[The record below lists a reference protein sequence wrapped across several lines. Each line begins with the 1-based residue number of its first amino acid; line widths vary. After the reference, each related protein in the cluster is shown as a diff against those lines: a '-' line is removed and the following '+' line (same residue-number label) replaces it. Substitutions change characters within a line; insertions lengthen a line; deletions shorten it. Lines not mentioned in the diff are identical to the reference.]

1 METNST
7 EYIEGVNSNQI
18 VLSVLQEQFPG
29 LTRLPSA
36 AEAEYVART
45 VTPVYETA
53 GAINHYPE
61 LIPLDRSENGV
72 IQIDGD
78 DDTKSLNI
86 PLQKLT
92 FVDAD
97 NYDEIIDTDYH
108 YFIDVEDIDIDDLPD
123 IVGKFIIMPKKSIP
137 TMNGP
142 TSDIHLYYMLGDIF
156 PNLEYLQVFYGKKI
170 NGIPILYRIPDY
182 KTLEVMLVAREQRYN
197 AIEVIEVEIFNKL
210 IRRTLNDTISIE
222 SLNAVNNAITAATE
236 NNSLTPDQRLNMY
249 VKELPV
255 EVSQLDNWS
264 IQTRFNSGYRP
275 DSPFKRDPA
284 DYVGQSAGMD
294 LPTNFDKATSLE
306 KLRDK
311 YEGRIVLFKSLNES
325 NLLSG
330 RGSQDADDLEGCRML
345 FYGRWRPVF
354 SLDILTLY
362 GTETGGDISFQVDN
376 GSGGQSGFNQSLP
389 IGASEEEEDAFNSAQ
404 EARFNLLRAALRKLV
419 DSGVIIILNDDGI
432 NSPIWNSFPHALRPL
447 EVAEYKNYLKL
458 TDVFDVEYLA
468 PYEPRGSVKYY
479 DPSRNGARGSELF
492 PGNRLVD
499 GNSSAPESLK
509 VTLNEQIQA
518 EINQLT
524 DGISDSA
531 GLINALQVQIN
542 DLIDWKRVAD
552 DIVDGENN
560 RFKYVVSNSVNV
572 LKRGTGAR
580 SLDNYFEG
588 AAIGSGIGTAVAS
601 VATFFTFGLASGA
614 AAAGALGTAAYAR
627 AADQFEFGNPQERL
641 YKDKINTLSTEYDQL
656 LSTSA
661 GLRQVAE
668 LKIDRLESIR
678 NEINADSFVTA
689 FDNYQARINDIDAE
703 GMIATIDANISQ
715 MRTVRTNSIDAY
727 THFLGILNRE
737 IGQANDGLSIMN
749 MRVSIQ
755 NFRDSLATTVDLDE
769 NIINNLI

>member
-29 LTRLPSA
+29 LTQLPSA
-36 AEAEYVART
+36 AEAEYVSRT

-97 NYDEIIDTDYH
+97 NYNEIIDTDYH
-108 YFIDVEDIDIDDLPD
+108 YFIDVVDDDVDDLPD

-137 TMNGP
+137 TINGP
-142 TSDIHLYYMLGDIF
+142 TSDIHLSYMLGDSF
-156 PNLEYLQVFYGKKI
+156 PNLEYLQVFYGKEV
-170 NGIPILYRIPDY
+170 NGRPILYRIPDY

-197 AIEVIEVEIFNKL
+197 AIRIIEVEVFNKL
-210 IRRTLNDTISIE
+210 IRRTLNDTLSIE
-222 SLNAVNNAITAATE
+222 SLNAINDAITTATE
-236 NNSLTPDQRLNMY
+236 NNSLTLDQRLNMY

-255 EVSQLDNWS
+255 EVSQLDNWTV
-264 IQTRFNSGYRP
+264 QTRFNSGYKP
-275 DSPFKRDPA
+275 DSPFNRDPV
-284 DYVGQSAGMD
+284 DYIGQSVGVD

-311 YEGRIVLFKSLNES
+311 YEGRIVLFK
-325 NLLSG
+325 NLKEDRPGAFVSKG
-330 RGSQDADDLEGCRML
+330 APDADDLEGCRML

-362 GTETGGDISFQVDN
+362 GAETGGDISFRVDN
-376 GSGGQSGFNQSLP
+376 GGGGQSGFNQSLP
-389 IGASEEEEDAFNSAQ
+389 VGASEAEEDAFNSAQ
-404 EARFNLLRAALRKLV
+404 EYRFNLLRGALRKLV
-419 DSGVIIILNDDGI
+419 DSGVIIILNEDGN
-432 NSPIWNSFPHALRPL
+432 NSPIWNSFPHVLRPL
-447 EVAEYKNYLKL
+447 EVAEYKTYLKL
-458 TDVFDVEYLA
+458 ADVFDVEYLA
-468 PYEPRGSVKYY
+468 PYEPRGSIKYY
-479 DPSRNGARGSELF
+479 DPLRNGARGSELF
-492 PGNRLVD
+492 SGNRLVD
-499 GNSSAPESLK
+499 ANSSAPESLK
-509 VTLNEQIQA
+509 VALNEQI
-518 EINQLT
+518 ESEMNRLN
-524 DGISDSA
+524 DGMSDSA
-531 GLINALQVQIN
+531 ILINALQVEIN

-572 LKRGTGAR
+572 LKRGTGTR

-601 VATFFTFGLASGA
+601 FFTFGLAAVPGT
-614 AAAGALGTAAYAR
+614 LGTAAYAR

-656 LSTSA
+656 LSASA
-661 GLRQVAE
+661 GLMQVAE

-678 NEINADSFVTA
+678 NEINADTFITA

-703 GMIATIDANISQ
+703 GMIATIGANISQ
-715 MRTVRTNSIDAY
+715 MRAVRTNSIDAY

-737 IGQANDGLSIMN
+737 IGQANDGLRIMD
-749 MRVSIQ
+749 MQVSIQ